1 VVRLQK
7 FLAQAG
13 IASRRASE
21 QFITAG
27 RVTVNGAVAS
37 QLGVKVDPARDH
49 VAVDGRALGPKR
61 KLYIALNKPR
71 GYVCTRADGQAR
83 DKIGDL
89 LPKEWTELYSVGRLD
104 CQSEGLIFL
113 TNDGEFCL
121 KLTHP
126 RYGMTRKYVAR
137 VEGRVSPEL
146 LRQFTAG
153 VWSEGEKLQARRARL
168 LSASQSTSV
177 VELEMTEGRNREVR
191 RLLAARGLSV
201 RRLQRVQIG
210 PVKLGE
216 LPAGR
221 WRTLT
226 ESEIKSLL
234 LGCYETECLDTLR
247 FGAPDRGRGPGAKH
261 QSHSARRGSGHHRPS
276 PASHAGADSGAPA
289 GARA

>member
-21 QFITAG
+21 QVITAG
-27 RVTVNGAVAS
+27 RVTVNGTVAS
-37 QLGVKVDPARDH
+37 QLGVKVDPAHDR
-49 VAVDGRALGPKR
+49 VAVDGRAVGPKR
-61 KLYIALNKPR
+61 KLYVALHKPR
-71 GYVCTRADGQAR
+71 GFVCTRADSRVR
-83 DKIGDL
+83 DKLGDL
-89 LPKEWTELYSVGRLD
+89 LPREWTELYSVGRLD

-113 TNDGEFCL
+113 TNDGDFCL

-126 RYGMTRKYVAR
+126 RYGMIRRYVAH
-137 VEGRVSPEL
+137 VEGRVTPEM

-153 VWSEGEKLQARRARL
+153 VLSEGEKLQARRARL
-168 LSASQSTSV
+168 LSANNTTSI
-177 VELEMTEGRNREVR
+177 VELELTEGKNREAR
-191 RLLAARGLSV
+191 RLFAGRGLTV

-210 PVKLGE
+210 PIKLGE

-234 LGCYETECLDTLR
+234 GKL
-247 FGAPDRGRGPGAKH
+247 
-261 QSHSARRGSGHHRPS
+261 
-276 PASHAGADSGAPA
+276 
-289 GARA
+289 

>member
-1 VVRLQK
+1 MVRLQK

-13 IASRRASE
+13 LASRRASE
-21 QFITAG
+21 AIITAG
-27 RVTVNGAVAS
+27 RVTVNGAVVS
-37 QLGVKVDPARDH
+37 QLGVKVDPARDR
-49 VAVDGRALGPKR
+49 VAVDGRAVGAQAQA
-61 KLYIALNKPR
+61 LYRAAQAARATSAR
-71 GYVCTRADGQAR
+71 GAGRQAR

-89 LPKEWTELYSVGRLD
+89 LPREWTELYSVGRLD

-126 RYGMTRKYVAR
+126 RYGMARKYVAR
-137 VEGRVSPEL
+137 VEGRVTPEM
-146 LRQFTAG
+146 LRDFTAG

-168 LSASQSTSV
+168 LSANNTASV
-177 VELEMTEGRNREVR
+177 VELELTEGRNREVR
-191 RLLAARGLSV
+191 RLLAARGLTV

-210 PVKLGE
+210 PIKLGE

-234 LGCYETECLDTLR
+234 GTL
-247 FGAPDRGRGPGAKH
+247 
-261 QSHSARRGSGHHRPS
+261 
-276 PASHAGADSGAPA
+276 
-289 GARA
+289 

>member
-7 FLAQAG
+7 FLAKAG
-13 IASRRASE
+13 LASRRASE
-21 QFITAG
+21 ALITAG

-37 QLGVKVDPARDH
+37 QLGVKVDAARDR
-49 VAVDGRALGPKR
+49 VAVDGKAVGPKR
-61 KLYIALNKPR
+61 KLYVALHKPR

-89 LPKEWTELYSVGRLD
+89 LPKEWTELYPVGRLD

-126 RYGMTRKYVAR
+126 RYGMRRKYVAR
-137 VEGRVSPEL
+137 VEGRVAPEL
-146 LRQFTAG
+146 VGQLTAG

-168 LSASQSTSV
+168 LSASRSTSV
-177 VELEMTEGRNREVR
+177 VELELTEGKNREVR
-191 RLLAARGLSV
+191 RLLAARGLRV

-210 PVKLGE
+210 PIKLGE
-216 LPAGR
+216 LRAGR

-234 LGCYETECLDTLR
+234 GTL
-247 FGAPDRGRGPGAKH
+247 
-261 QSHSARRGSGHHRPS
+261 
-276 PASHAGADSGAPA
+276 
-289 GARA
+289 